1 MRLARALTTPSGVL
15 ALRTGRVGDAGDGLS
30 AGDRGD
36 IVLGWLTRIVIVLG
50 IAGLGL
56 FDAISVGTTAVSLSD
71 QGNFAA
77 REASEAWQST
87 DSVQAAYDAAVE
99 SATEANPHNVV
110 DPKTFTIDPDNTVHL
125 TVSRT
130 ATTIVLF
137 HWGRTAEW
145 AELSRDGTG
154 RSVS

>member
-1 MRLARALTTPSGVL
+1 MRLARALTSPSR
-15 ALRTGRVGDAGDGLS
+15 ALSRVGSGTADR
-30 AGDRGD
+30 DRGD
-36 IVLGWLTRIVIVLG
+36 IVLGWLTRIVVVLG

-77 REASEAWQST
+77 REASEVWQTT
-87 DSVQAAYDAAVE
+87 DDVQAAYDAAVA
-99 SATEANPHNVV
+99 SATDANPQNVV
-110 DPKTFTIDPDNTVHL
+110 DPKTFTIDADNTVHL

-130 ATTIVLF
+130 ATTIVLY

-145 AELSRDGTG
+145 AEITRDGQG

>member
-1 MRLARALTTPSGVL
+1 MRLARALVLPSR
-15 ALRTGRVGDAGDGLS
+15 ALDRVGRSGADR
-30 AGDRGD
+30 DRGD
-36 IVLGWLTRIVIVLG
+36 IVLGWLTRITIVLG

-71 QGNFAA
+71 QGNMAA
-77 REASEAWQST
+77 REASEAWQET
-87 DSVQAAYDAAVE
+87 DSVQAAYDAAVA
-99 SATEANPHNVV
+99 SAKEANPLNVV
-110 DPKTFTIDPDNTVHL
+110 SPKTFTIDSDDTVHL

-130 ATTIVLF
+130 ATTIVLY

-145 AELSRDGTG
+145 AELTREGRG